1 MAIEETQFWAT
12 FLSIIIPSGIAIFTV
27 FFTLHM
33 QSRKERKRVFHAVK
47 NEVFENAVMMK
58 ALEEDLNKELELSK
72 KNKYSMTDF
81 PTLYFDS
88 WVLLKT
94 RYLHTI
100 EYDKYIKIMRYY
112 AYLRHL
118 NSAIEFR
125 NNYVLQ
131 AQWIPS
137 AKSFEGLDKD
147 IQYRMK
153 IVRKKEKEIEDVL
166 KELL

>member
-12 FLSIIIPSGIAIFTV
+12 FLSIIIPSGIAVFTV
-27 FFTLHM
+27 FFALYM
-33 QSRKERKRVFHAVK
+33 QDRKERKRVFHAVRT
-47 NEVFENAVMMK
+47 EVIDNGVMMK
-58 ALEEDLNKELELSK
+58 ALEGDLNKELELSK
-72 KNKYSMTDF
+72 ENKYSMTDF

-88 WVLLKT
+88 WVLVKT

-100 EYDKYIKIMRYY
+100 EYDQYIKIMRYY
-112 AYLRHL
+112 AYLRLL
-118 NSAIEFR
+118 NSAIEVR

-131 AQWIPS
+131 AQWMPS
-137 AKSFEGLDKD
+137 AKSFEGIDKD
-147 IQYRMK
+147 IQHRMK

>member
-12 FLSIIIPSGIAIFTV
+12 FLSIIIPSGIAVFTV
-27 FFTLHM
+27 FLTLHM
-33 QSRKERKRVFHAVK
+33 QDRKERKRVLHAVR
-47 NEVFENAVMMK
+47 NEVIDNGVMMK
-58 ALEEDLNKELELSK
+58 ALEVDLNKELELSK
-72 KNKYSMTDF
+72 ENKYSMTDF
-81 PTLYFDS
+81 PMLYFDS
-88 WVLLKT
+88 WILLKT

-100 EYDKYIKIMRYY
+100 EYDQYIKIMRYY
-112 AYLRHL
+112 AYLRRL

-131 AQWIPS
+131 AQWMPS
-137 AKSFEGLDKD
+137 PKSFEGLDKD

-153 IVRKKEKEIEDVL
+153 TVREKEKEIEDVL